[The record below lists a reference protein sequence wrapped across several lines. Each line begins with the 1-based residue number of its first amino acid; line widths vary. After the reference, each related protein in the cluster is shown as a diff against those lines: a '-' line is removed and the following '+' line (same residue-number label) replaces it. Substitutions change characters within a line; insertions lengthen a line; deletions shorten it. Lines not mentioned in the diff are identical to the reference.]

1 MIKQEKTIRIGSG
14 AGYSGDRIEPAADLI
29 KEGDLDYIVFECLA
43 ERTIALAQ
51 LQKMQD
57 PTLGYDP
64 LLEDRMKACLPLC
77 VSNSVKL
84 ISNMG
89 AANPAAAAKKTAA
102 LAKELG
108 LKKIKI
114 AAVYGDDV
122 ISMLNFNTQNF
133 LESGDSLSVLEDEII
148 SANAYLGVEG
158 ILMALK
164 EGADVILTG
173 RVADPSLFLAPLV
186 HEFGWSLENYP
197 LLGKGTALGHLMECA
212 GQVCG
217 GYFADGAKKKVSNL
231 GNLGFPIAEILED
244 GSFYITKLKDAGGMV
259 TTATCKEQLLY
270 EVHNPAEYLTPDVIA
285 DFSGV
290 SFQELDKDIVKV
302 TGATGKPLTGK
313 LKVSVGYRD
322 GYMADAQI
330 SYGGSYALERSRL
343 AIEIIKERL
352 RTKNL
357 VVEDILFDLIGLN
370 SLFKEATS
378 PAIPQEIRLRVAAK
392 TKTREAAVQLLN
404 EVETLYT
411 NGPAAGGGVSKVVTE
426 IIAIQSILINKS
438 KVAPKVEY
446 FKS

>member
-1 MIKQEKTIRIGSG
+1 MMKQEKTIRIGSG

-29 KEGDLDYIVFECLA
+29 KEGNLDYIVFECLA

-64 LLEDRMKACLPLC
+64 LLEDRMRACLPLC

-89 AANPAAAAKKTAA
+89 AANPVAAAKKTARI
-102 LAKELG
+102 AKELG
-108 LKKIKI
+108 LANLKI
-114 AAVYGDDV
+114 AAVFGDDV

-158 ILMALK
+158 ILTAL
-164 EGADVILTG
+164 EDGADIILTG

-186 HEFGWSLENYP
+186 HEFDWSMNDYS
-197 LLGKGTALGHLMECA
+197 LLGKGTVLGHLMECA

-217 GYFADGAKKKVSNL
+217 GYFADGVKKHVPNL
-231 GNLGFPIAEILED
+231 ENLGFPIAEITED
-244 GSFYITKLKDAGGMV
+244 GSFCITKLKDSGGMV

-270 EVHNPAEYLTPDVIA
+270 EVHNPSEYLTPDVVA

-290 SFQELDKDIVKV
+290 SFQELDKDMVKV
-302 TGATGKPLTGK
+302 TGATGKAMTGK
-313 LKVSVGYRD
+313 LKVSVGYHD

-343 AIEIIKERL
+343 AMEIIKERL
-352 RTKNL
+352 RAEHL
-357 VVEDILFDLIGLN
+357 EPEDILFDLIGID
-370 SLFKEATS
+370 SLFKEGTS
-378 PAIPQEIRLRVAAK
+378 HANPQEVRLRIGAK
-392 TKTREAAVQLLN
+392 TKTKEAAVQLVN

-411 NGPAAGGGVSKVVTE
+411 NGPAAGGGASKAVTE
-426 IIAIQSILINKS
+426 IIAIQSILMDKS

>member
-64 LLEDRMKACLPLC
+64 LLEDRMRACLPLC

-89 AANPAAAAKKTAA
+89 AANPVAAAKKTARI
-102 LAKELG
+102 AKELG
-108 LKKIKI
+108 LANLKI
-114 AAVYGDDV
+114 AAVFGDDV

-133 LESGDSLSVLEDEII
+133 LESGDSLSVLENEII

-158 ILMALK
+158 ILTAL
-164 EGADVILTG
+164 EDGADIILTG

-244 GSFYITKLKDAGGMV
+244 GSFYITKLKNAGGMV
-259 TTATCKEQLLY
+259 TPATCKEQLLY

-290 SFQELDKDIVKV
+290 SFQELGKDIVKV

-330 SYGGSYALERSRL
+330 SYGGSYALERGNL

-426 IIAIQSILINKS
+426 IIAIQSILMDKS

>member
-14 AGYSGDRIEPAADLI
+14 AGYSGDRIEPAVDLI

-57 PTLGYDP
+57 STLGYDP

-77 VSNSVKL
+77 VSNKVKL
-84 ISNMG
+84 ISNIG
-89 AANPAAAAKKTAA
+89 AANPVAAAQKTAA
-102 LAKELG
+102 LAKDLG
-108 LKKIKI
+108 LQKIKI

-122 ISMLNFNTQNF
+122 TSLLYDEPHTF
-133 LESGDSLSVLEDEII
+133 LESNDSISNVADKII

-186 HEFGWSLENYP
+186 HEFGWSLENYS
-197 LLGKGTALGHLMECA
+197 LLGKGTVLGHLMECA

-217 GYFADGAKKKVSNL
+217 GYFADGVKKRVPNL
-231 GNLGFPIAEILED
+231 GNLGFPIAEITED
-244 GSFYITKLKDAGGMV
+244 GSFCITKLKDAGGMV
-259 TTATCKEQLLY
+259 TPATCKEQLLY
-270 EVHNPAEYLTPDVIA
+270 EVHNPAEYLTPDVVA

-290 SFQELDKDIVKV
+290 SFQELDKDMIKV
-302 TGATGKPLTGK
+302 TGATGRPLTGK

-343 AIEIIKERL
+343 AMEIIKERL
-352 RTKNL
+352 EAKHLDT
-357 VVEDILFDLIGLN
+357 EDILFDLIGIN
-370 SLFKEATS
+370 SLFKEGTT
-378 PAIPQEIRLRVAAK
+378 PANPQEIRLRVAAK
-392 TKTREAAVQLLN
+392 TSTKEVAVQLVN

-411 NGPAAGGGVSKVVTE
+411 NGPAAGGGVSKAVTE

>member
-64 LLEDRMKACLPLC
+64 LLEDRMRACLPLC

-89 AANPAAAAKKTAA
+89 AANPVAAAKKTARI
-102 LAKELG
+102 AKELG
-108 LKKIKI
+108 LANLKI
-114 AAVYGDDV
+114 AAVFGDDV

-133 LESGDSLSVLEDEII
+133 LESGDSLSVLENEII

-158 ILMALK
+158 ILTAL
-164 EGADVILTG
+164 EDGADIILTG

-244 GSFYITKLKDAGGMV
+244 GSFYITKLKNAGGMV
-259 TTATCKEQLLY
+259 TPATCKEQLLY

-352 RTKNL
+352 RAKDL
-357 VVEDILFDLIGLN
+357 EPEDILFDLIGID
-370 SLFKEATS
+370 SLFKEGNYPS
-378 PAIPQEIRLRVAAK
+378 NPQEIRLRVAAK
-392 TKTREAAVQLLN
+392 TKTRETAVQLLN

-426 IIAIQSILINKS
+426 IIAIQSIIMDKS
-438 KVAPKVEY
+438 KVAAKVEY